1 MSDDRVDAARAGR
14 TSAKWR
20 AFPPDVMPLWVAE
33 MDFPLAAPIAQ
44 ALHAA
49 IDRSDVGYRWAG
61 DLPEAYAAFAARRL
75 GWQPD
80 PARVIVLGDI
90 LAAIAESLRRLTGPD
105 DAVVITPPI
114 YPPFFGVTRDIVQR
128 PIVEV
133 PLAGRELDLDG
144 LEEAF
149 RRPEVTAFLLSQ
161 PHNPTGAIVPLDTL
175 ATVAELARRHGVAV
189 ISDEVWTPLP
199 LGGRSVPSYLSLGEE
214 LTGPDV
220 ALVSASKAFNLAGL
234 KCAQVVAGS
243 AELADRLR
251 ATIPVEVTY
260 AAGQLGVIASVA
272 AYREG
277 DAWLDATLAR
287 ITDNAALLGDL
298 LRAQLPE
305 VRYTAPQATYLAW
318 LDCRDLGLGDDPA
331 AAFLEHGRVALNP
344 GPDFGAPGRGFVR
357 LNLATTPDVIEEA
370 VERMSRAVA
379 VARGG
384 GTMAP

>member
-1 MSDDRVDAARAGR
+1 VSDDRVDAARAGR

-33 MDFPLAAPIAQ
+33 MDFPLAAPIAR

-114 YPPFFGVTRDIVQR
+114 YPPFFGVTRDVVAR
-128 PIVEV
+128 PLVEV
-133 PLAGRELDLDG
+133 PLADGALDLDG